1 MTKTTCDICGN
12 LITDSREN
20 WLVSIQS
27 HVGER
32 ALKYYQ
38 ENYETAVNIFL
49 NDQNQV
55 NILIKTYNETSTSPL
70 EEFQSK
76 KITEYIDYNQDGNYL
91 EREEL

>member
-38 ENYETAVNIFL
+38 ENYETTVG
-49 NDQNQV
+49 DV
-55 NILIKTYNETSTSPL
+55 CS
-70 EEFQSK
+70 
-76 KITEYIDYNQDGNYL
+76 D
-91 EREEL
+91 

>member
-32 ALKYYQ
+32 ALKYCQ
-38 ENYETAVNIFL
+38 ENYETTVGDVCPYCASSIYYYIEGL
-49 NDQNQV
+49 KKPLD
-55 NILIKTYNETSTSPL
+55 KSTES
-70 EEFQSK
+70 
-76 KITEYIDYNQDGNYL
+76 
-91 EREEL
+91 

>member
-27 HVGER
+27 HVGIK

-38 ENYETAVNIFL
+38 ENYETTVGDVCSDCANSIYHYIEGL
-49 NDQNQV
+49 KKPLD
-55 NILIKTYNETSTSPL
+55 KSTES
-70 EEFQSK
+70 
-76 KITEYIDYNQDGNYL
+76 
-91 EREEL
+91 